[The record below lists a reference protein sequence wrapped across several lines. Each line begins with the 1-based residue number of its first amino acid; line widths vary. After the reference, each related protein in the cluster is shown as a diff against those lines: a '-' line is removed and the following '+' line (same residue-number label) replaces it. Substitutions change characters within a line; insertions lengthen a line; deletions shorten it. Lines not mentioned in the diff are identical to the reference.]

1 MKNTPDY
8 YSRATQSVFIV
19 AGILMLVTFPY
30 FFKQFEFGTYAILA
44 VIILVAIGAGLAGAT
59 SFLTRKLNIA
69 IAILA
74 CAISSYKAMT
84 VFFNGVEEPLAI
96 FSFWILQILALL
108 FFFAI
113 YLSEKY
119 KVDLLRFSL

>member
-30 FFKQFEFGTYAILA
+30 FFKQFEFGTFAILA
-44 VIILVAIGAGLAGAT
+44 VIVLVAIGAGWAT
-59 SFLTRKLNIA
+59 GSNLMTRKLNVLIA
-69 IAILA
+69 IAG
-74 CAISSYKAMT
+74 CAIASFKA
-84 VFFNGVEEPLAI
+84 VSLFFNGVEEPLAI
-96 FSFWILQILALL
+96 FSFWVLQLLSLL

-113 YLSEKY
+113 Y
-119 KVDLLRFSL
+119 FSIKASRR

>member
-113 YLSEKY
+113 Y
-119 KVDLLRFSL
+119 FSIKASRK

>member
-1 MKNTPDY
+1 MKNPPDY

-30 FFKQFEFGTYAILA
+30 FFKQFEFGTFAVLAIIVL
-44 VIILVAIGAGLAGAT
+44 LAIGAGLAGAI
-59 SFLTRKLNIA
+59 SSAARRLNIA
-69 IAILA
+69 IAVLA
-74 CAISSYKAMT
+74 CAISSYKGMT

-96 FSFWILQILALL
+96 FSFWVMQILSLL

-113 YLSEKY
+113 Y
-119 KVDLLRFSL
+119 FSIKASRK